1 MQHARGQLAACQLNS
16 SSAQLELKFICYNRR
31 RVDIMAMG
39 IHSENSIG
47 AWHPNRNAYTHAYQH
62 YNKSLSASV

>member
-1 MQHARGQLAACQLNS
+1 
-16 SSAQLELKFICYNRR
+16 
-31 RVDIMAMG
+31 MAMG

-47 AWHPNRNAYTHAYQH
+47 AWNPNRNAYTYAYQH